1 MKKVSN
7 WLIVSIMAILL
18 ALFVVFIDKFHLPS
32 ENISDGISAII
43 SSFIGILFTISA
55 TAILINSQSMAEKKK
70 EKDMM
75 QFSKKQESYRSFLV
89 QLEDSILVLLSRSI
103 NGNDARKFENI
114 DSLSKVIFELGNIRT
129 HMSEDIFKRV
139 MDKVSTIFKVYRES
153 QLSQTYKSEIE
164 RLSTENKTK
173 SVRLN
178 TILYRLFEAVAIN
191 LLDIS
196 DILHNDLYDEVKDQS
211 RSEDNIKI
219 YISNL
224 LNNCGLEDNECK
236 QPFN

>member
-1 MKKVSN
+1 MVQVIS
-7 WLIVSIMAILL
+7 
-18 ALFVVFIDKFHLPS
+18 LFVK
-32 ENISDGISAII
+32 
-43 SSFIGILFTISA
+43 
-55 TAILINSQSMAEKKK
+55 
-70 EKDMM
+70 
-75 QFSKKQESYRSFLV
+75 FSKKQESYRSFLV

-139 MDKVSTIFKVYRES
+139 LDKVSTIFKVYRES
-153 QLSQTYKSEIE
+153 QLNQTYKSEIE

-196 DILHNDLYDEVKDQS
+196 DILHNDLYGEVKDQS
-211 RSEDNIKI
+211 SSEDNIKI

-236 QPFN
+236 QPIN